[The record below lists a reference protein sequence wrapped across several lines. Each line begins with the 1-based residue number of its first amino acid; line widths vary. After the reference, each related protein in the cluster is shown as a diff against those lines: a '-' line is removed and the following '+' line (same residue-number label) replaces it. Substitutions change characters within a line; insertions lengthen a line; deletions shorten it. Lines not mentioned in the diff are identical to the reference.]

1 MLFPRRAKE
10 LVMTEWFLY
19 VRQSLL
25 DLGDLL
31 VRAQAPEASG
41 FDGVAFLDHLETP
54 MAPDS
59 LIRAR

>member
-10 LVMTEWFLY
+10 LVMTEWFLH

-31 VRAQAPEASG
+31 VRAQASEASG
-41 FDGVAFLDHLETP
+41 FDGVAFLDAVVSTL
-54 MAPDS
+54 
-59 LIRAR
+59 LRW